1 MAEKALKPL
10 ASSTT
15 FLAEVLG
22 FYIAIV
28 VVVVVYAVFFTAS
41 SLAAL

>member
-28 VVVVVYAVFFTAS
+28 VVVVYAVLFTAS